1 MKNVF
6 AMLILGLFPF
16 VSFSQKNFKPGY
28 VVTNEGDTLKGYVD
42 YKERG
47 LNPVKVNFKA
57 QLDGNSKVFTIQD
70 CVGYGVNELETFQ
83 RFLVDISL
91 SSENVTN
98 RLFNGLDTSVRR
110 DTVLL
115 KVLQKGRNVILYS
128 YQDPIKKRFYI
139 LEKHDKIPKELIRN
153 VYIRYINKPVIITD
167 NQFAR
172 QLQDI
177 SSRNNSI
184 INTIKERKWA
194 DLDYVESDLV
204 KVAAEINEQEVVK
217 AKFAATRFF
226 IGTGLNMS
234 KAKYSGK
241 YALSGDGSINK
252 SSYLPFLTV
261 GIDMFAN
268 PAIKK
273 IIYRAE
279 LSFLVGQYEM
289 SKGIYAGSRINEKS
303 RRAEHVFNQYTAQLT
318 PQVIFNLYNTPKL
331 KFFTSAGV
339 SLNLNQYKNNISRDI
354 VTLND
359 GNEVTAISSESY
371 IELNSFNYS
380 ARFNTGIVLNNRLE
394 FSAGYHLPSSVTNYV
409 AFNVLVQRLTF
420 GVNFLINKH

>member
-1 MKNVF
+1 
-6 AMLILGLFPF
+6 
-16 VSFSQKNFKPGY
+16 
-28 VVTNEGDTLKGYVD
+28 
-42 YKERG
+42 
-47 LNPVKVNFKA
+47 
-57 QLDGNSKVFTIQD
+57 
-70 CVGYGVNELETFQ
+70 LETFQ
-83 RFLVDISL
+83 RFVVDISL

-98 RLFNGLDTSVRR
+98 KLFNGLDTSVRR

-115 KVLQKGRNVILYS
+115 KVLQSGKNVVLYS
-128 YQDPIKKRFYI
+128 YQDPVKKRFYI

-153 VYIRYINKPVIITD
+153 VYIRNVNRQVIITD
-167 NQFAR
+167 NKFTK
-172 QLQDI
+172 QLEEI
-177 SSRNNSI
+177 NSRNAA
-184 INTIKERKWA
+184 INTTKERQWK
-194 DLDYVESDLV
+194 DLRYVESDLI
-204 KVAAEINEQEVVK
+204 KVAAAINEQEVVK

-234 KAKYSGK
+234 KARYSGK
-241 YALSGDGSINK
+241 NALAGEGSINK

-279 LSFLVGQYEM
+279 LSFLMGQYEM

-339 SLNLNQYKNNISRDI
+339 SLNLNQYKDNISRDI

-359 GNEVTAISSESY
+359 GSEVTAISSESY